1 MTIRAHLEELER
13 RHQVFETQIATAQ
26 MHSSSDDLKIAELKR
41 QKLQLRDEI
50 LALRSK
56 LGSTTQRGS
65 LAH

>member
-13 RHQVFETQIATAQ
+13 RHQVFETQIATART
-26 MHSSSDDLKIAELKR
+26 HSSSDDLKIAELKR